1 MGISAMDFERV
12 MGIVRAY
19 EGRIDKDFKIPQKE
33 YEERYQNVWKKLDEK
48 KIDMGF
54 FFWYREMPGDGI
66 YLTGYNPT
74 IERASGVI
82 APGNVLF
89 FWPDLNPVSFQKNP
103 DWDWTPVL

>member
-1 MGISAMDFERV
+1 MKEVVMGISAMDFERV

-54 FFWYREMPGDGI
+54 FFWYRDAGGW
-66 YLTGYNPT
+66 YLSDR
-74 IERASGVI
+74 I
-82 APGNVLF
+82 
-89 FWPDLNPVSFQKNP
+89 
-103 DWDWTPVL
+103 